1 LTKMTEPV
9 GEVLLTYGEQ
19 ERPHIIFIVADDLGW
34 HDISFQ
40 NSGIE
45 TPAIDRLARQGRF
58 LENYYVQPTCAPTRA
73 SIMTGR
79 HVTSHG
85 ITYPFDNG
93 IAMGLNLSETL
104 LPEVLSFA
112 GYSTHAVGKWHLG
125 FFKSAL
131 TPTFRGFDS
140 FYGFYGEGEDYFSHV
155 HQGAFDFRFDNGRNC
170 GFGCSIVD
178 TTASGQYSTTLFA
191 RRALNIISNHDARQ
205 PLFLYYS
212 LQAVH
217 APVPAYC
224 PDEMRAKLKGSR
236 RKRSFACALM
246 LADQSIGDIVHELE
260 QKDMLKRS
268 IIVFSSDNGGA
279 ISTTDW
285 RSDDSGSSNW
295 PLRGGK
301 HTLFEGGVRVVGC
314 VWTGWWTRDNQ
325 HPYPGVMGSVDW
337 FPTLLDAA
345 HITRTPKKLEGV
357 SHWRALAFEQEPPQT
372 GMFIAMRQFGSNSMT
387 YAYRHGRWKLILG
400 ISCTKLQAWGWSEP
414 YGSKLVHN
422 KHIPDFGTVLLF
434 DLKVDP
440 EERHDLSSKMPGIV
454 EWLTKEL
461 DPYRSVGERWHI
473 SKSELMETR
482 PTTSQWEP
490 WL

>member
-1 LTKMTEPV
+1 
-9 GEVLLTYGEQ
+9 
-19 ERPHIIFIVADDLGW
+19 
-34 HDISFQ
+34 
-40 NSGIE
+40 
-45 TPAIDRLARQGRF
+45 
-58 LENYYVQPTCAPTRA
+58 
-73 SIMTGR
+73 MTGR

-357 SHWRALAFEQEPPQT
+357 SHWRALALDAKPPRDEL
-372 GMFIAMRQFGSNSMT
+372 FIAMAQFGYRRNMT
-387 YAYRHGRWKLILG
+387 YAFRLKRWKLILG
-400 ISCTKLQAWGWSEP
+400 VSCTDGQAWGWSGLH
-414 YGSKLVHN
+414 GSVLVDN
-422 KHIPDFGTVLLF
+422 ETTPEFRSTLLF
-434 DLKVDP
+434 DLETDP
-440 EERHDLSSKMPGIV
+440 EERVDLSREVPSVV
-454 EWLTKEL
+454 ELMTKKL
-461 DPYRSVGERWHI
+461 QPYTHAGERWHVDG
-473 SKSELMETR
+473 SELTFREPM
-482 PTTSQWEP
+482 SGLWEP
-490 WL
+490 WA